1 MNILEMN
8 LSKRRLKMKLKL
20 KKITLSKEEDFED
33 TADSLSNYDSPK
45 PDQSPKSGKFN
56 QTKVYKINPN
66 LFMSGYH
73 SAADLKT
80 LKQNQITHVI
90 NLTSQYC
97 QNLHESFVSYS
108 NFQLSDNSNF
118 DLTPFLEE
126 ITKTIYQ
133 KIEQGQK
140 VLVHCKMGVSR
151 APSVI
156 IAFLIKQLRMDFY
169 SAFNHVHQINSKI
182 SPNLGYLMQ
191 LQKL

>member
-1 MNILEMN
+1 MN
-8 LSKRRLKMKLKL
+8 LSKRRLKLKLKL
-20 KKITLSKEEDFED
+20 KKITLSKDEDFED
-33 TADSLSNYDSPK
+33 TADSLSNYESPK
-45 PDQSPKSGKFN
+45 PDKPLKSGKFN
-56 QTKVYKINPN
+56 QTKLHKINQN

-80 LKQNQITHVI
+80 LKLNQITHVI
-90 NLTSQYC
+90 NLTSHYC
-97 QNLHESFVSYS
+97 ENLHKTSVSYS

-133 KIEQGQK
+133 KIEEGEK

-156 IAFLIKQLRMDFY
+156 IAYLIKQMRMDFH
-169 SAFNHVHQINSKI
+169 SAFNFLHQINPKI

-191 LQKL
+191 LHKI